1 MSKPRLLDL
10 FCGAGGASMGYSQA
24 GFDVVGVDIAPQP
37 RYPFTFALGDALT
50 FDLSGFDAI
59 HASPPCQ
66 FYTQM
71 LNWNHQHKEQY
82 PNLIA
87 VVRERLQAT
96 GKPYIIENVE
106 QARSYMVNPL
116 LLCGNMFGLRV
127 YRHRLFESNLLLFA
141 HTHIKHRASAAR
153 PAKIPAPGEFW
164 CPVGKFGRQD
174 DAQRAMGIDWMQTG
188 VHDPKEI
195 AQAIPPAYTAWLGAQ
210 LLEYLRREV
219 CA

>member
-1 MSKPRLLDL
+1 MRKPRLLDL
-10 FCGAGGASMGYSQA
+10 FCGAGGAGMGYYQA
-24 GFDVVGVDIAPQP
+24 GFDVVGVDIVPQP

-50 FDLSGFDAI
+50 FDLSGFDAL

-71 LNWNHQHKEQY
+71 LNWNQQHKKSY

-106 QARSYMVNPL
+106 HARPYLVNPL

-141 HTHIKHRASAAR
+141 HTHIKHRARAAR
-153 PAKIPAPGEFW
+153 PAKIPVPDEFW

-188 VHDPKEI
+188 VHNPREI
-195 AQAIPPAYTAWLGAQ
+195 AQAIPPVYTAWLGAQ
-210 LLEYLRREV
+210 VLECLRREA
-219 CA
+219 CT